1 VTADGAVRWD
11 QLVIAVVGGD
21 EREPVIARL
30 AAETGATVRA
40 YGFPWPEG
48 GVPGVELAKS
58 AEEAVEGADLLLFPV
73 PGLHADGS
81 LFAEGADEPIFPSE
95 ELLSRLADGARIYGT
110 ADDGVRAAAA
120 KLGIPIDDYPS
131 DDELMRLRAPAIVEG
146 AISIAI
152 ENTVRTLH
160 ASPVAVIGFGNIGR
174 QLAQT
179 LFALRSKVH
188 VLARN
193 PAQRAAAYALG
204 AHPAPL
210 DELAE
215 IASEAVVIFSSVPA
229 PVVDRAVLGRV
240 QKDALVVDVA
250 APPGSVDWDAAR
262 ELGVK
267 AIWARG
273 LGKRAPVTVGESQWY
288 GIRRRIE
295 AFEAGRAGR

>member
-1 VTADGAVRWD
+1 MTAGGGIRWD
-11 QLVIAVVGGD
+11 DLTIAVVGGD
-21 EREPVIARL
+21 DREQVIARL

-40 YGFPWPEG
+40 CGFPWPAEG
-48 GVPGVELAKS
+48 IPGVELAGS
-58 AEEAVEGADLLLFPV
+58 AAEAVEDANLLLIPV

-81 LFAEGADEPIFPSE
+81 LFAEGGQEPIVPTE
-95 ELLSRLADGARIYGT
+95 ELLSLLADGAQIYGT
-110 ADDGVRAAAA
+110 ADDGVREAAA

-160 ASPVAVIGFGNIGR
+160 ASQVAVIGFGNIGR
-174 QLAQT
+174 QLTQT
-179 LFALRSKVH
+179 LLALRATVH
-188 VLARN
+188 LLARN

-210 DELAE
+210 SELPE

-229 PVVDRAVLGRV
+229 PVVDRGVLGRV

-250 APPGSVDWDAAR
+250 APPGSVDWEAAT
-262 ELGVK
+262 ELGVN

-288 GIRRRIE
+288 GIRHRIE
-295 AFEAGRAGR
+295 ALEAGRAEK